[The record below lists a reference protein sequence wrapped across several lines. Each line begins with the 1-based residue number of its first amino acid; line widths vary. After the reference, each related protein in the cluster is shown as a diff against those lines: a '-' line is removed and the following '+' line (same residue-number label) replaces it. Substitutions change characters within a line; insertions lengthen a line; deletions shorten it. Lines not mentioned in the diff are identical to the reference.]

1 MKPWVV
7 TVTSDATRR
16 LLSHAE
22 LVGLANTEEFTF
34 RSMFMA
40 QAATAHPSMRFQ
52 TEWKKFDLLA
62 QCEAQSTLIEFK
74 YYVLRRTSG
83 LDGTPGGFK
92 GGAGPKNE
100 NEFWRCVEKLA
111 TQVPDSI
118 AERFLVLIY
127 EREYGRRSRYSFH
140 TSFGAIE
147 PKGPVT
153 DVWSISDGPLEGR
166 VLKIAP
172 HGS

>member
-7 TVTSDATRR
+7 PVTSDALRR
-16 LLSHAE
+16 LRSHAE

-40 QAATAHPSMRFQ
+40 QAATAHPGMRFQ

-62 QCEAQSTLIEFK
+62 QSDAQSALIEFK
-74 YYVLRRTSG
+74 YYVLRRNTG

-92 GGAGPKNE
+92 GGAGRKNE
-100 NEFWRCVEKLA
+100 SEFWRCVEKLA
-111 TQVPDSI
+111 TQVPGGV
-118 AERFLVLIY
+118 AERFLVLVY
-127 EREYGRRSRYSFH
+127 EREYSKRSRYSFH
-140 TSFGAIE
+140 ASFGSIE
-147 PKGPVT
+147 PNGSVT

-166 VLKIAP
+166 VLKITP